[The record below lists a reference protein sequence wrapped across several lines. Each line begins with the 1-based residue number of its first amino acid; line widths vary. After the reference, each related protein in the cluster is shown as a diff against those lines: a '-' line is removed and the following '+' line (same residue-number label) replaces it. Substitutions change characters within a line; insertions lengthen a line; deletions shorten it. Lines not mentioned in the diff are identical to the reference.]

1 MKIGI
6 ASDHRGYNL
15 KKQILEYL
23 TEKGYDVED
32 YGTYSEDSVDYPI
45 YAFKVGEAIKNLE
58 INLGILICGTGIGM
72 SIACNKVRNVRCAK
86 VSNLEEAVLCREHN
100 NANVIALSENVAN
113 PFEIVL
119 AFVSTDFSN
128 LDKHLKR
135 VEMIN
140 NYDN

>member
-32 YGTYSEDSVDYPI
+32 YGTCSEDSVDYPI